1 MRSLLFSIF
10 VSFLFF
16 GRSPLP
22 AVEAKNVAKGTGK
35 IFYPGSLAILPED
48 GRNIYF
54 EAFASAQKEIRIEI
68 CVLEDPLIL
77 EALQKALARGIRV
90 RVIVDFHKYQ
100 TTPSE
105 QINLAIYLTAN
116 GGELHL
122 SNPIF
127 PRSFPK
133 VILVDQKNVLI
144 SSACLDSTTFEQY
157 RDYTYVTDSV
167 CVIDNLSRLFE
178 NDWLY
183 SSPLGSDDP
192 VFNPTPV
199 ITKRHLI
206 ISPVNA
212 SSQFVSF
219 LQKAK
224 STLDITSELLGNP
237 TLESELSAA
246 VKRGV
251 RVRLI
256 APEFVNGASSEEQAL
271 QIASLLQLKAN
282 GVHVHVTTLPE
293 SFQFPYMHARSAVA
307 DGKRMYL
314 GSISLSPDS
323 STYNR
328 EVGIILKKKSVVR
341 QLKNQ
346 FKTDYHLKSTPFGG

>member
-1 MRSLLFSIF
+1 MRRLFFFIF
-10 VSFLFF
+10 FSFLFSCSGLLF
-16 GRSPLP
+16 GGT
-22 AVEAKNVAKGTGK
+22 VESAAQRTGK

-48 GRNIYF
+48 GRSIYF
-54 EAFASAQKEIRIEI
+54 EAFASAQEEIKIEI

-77 EALQKALARGIRV
+77 ESLQKALQRGIRV
-90 RVIVDFHKYQ
+90 RVIVDYNKYQ
-100 TTPSE
+100 TTLSE
-105 QINLAIYLTAN
+105 QINLAAYLTAN

-133 VILVDQKNVLI
+133 VILVDKKNVLI

-183 SSPLGSDDP
+183 SAPVGADFP
-192 VFNPTPV
+192 VFNPTSV

-212 SSQFVSF
+212 SSQLVS
-219 LQKAK
+219 LIQKTK
-224 STLDITSELLGNP
+224 NTLDITSELLGNP

-246 VKRGV
+246 VRRGV

-256 APEFVNGASSEEQAL
+256 APEFVNNATPEIQAL
-271 QIASLLQLKAN
+271 QITSLSQLKAN
-282 GVHVHVTTLPE
+282 DIQVHVTTLPE

-307 DGKRMYL
+307 DGKRLYL

-328 EVGIILKKKSVVR
+328 EVGIILKKKSVVH
-341 QLKNQ
+341 KVKKQ
-346 FKTDYHLKSTPFGG
+346 FKTDYHLKSRPF